1 MDAHDL
7 ERLKLLTSLAVTR
20 ATTFVSLG
28 AGAVRDAVGV
38 ASVAVAPTGAVQ
50 ASRYEAPAPARLESF
65 ELNMNGSATL
75 TLQFIG
81 VMQTSSLKVGE
92 IRLQSRPI

>member
-50 ASRYEAPAPARLESF
+50 ASRYEAPAPALDWRALS
-65 ELNMNGSATL
+65 
-75 TLQFIG
+75 
-81 VMQTSSLKVGE
+81 
-92 IRLQSRPI
+92 